1 MAMLFPDAPADVP
14 EGFAYHADVMTE
26 VEERALLDGLKAL
39 AFGEVRMRGQVARRR
54 TIHFGWTYGY
64 ETWRV
69 EPGPPIPAFL
79 LGARSRA
86 ARLAGVDA
94 DTMAEVLVTHYP
106 PGAGIGWHRDA
117 PAFGVGVGVSVLGA
131 CRFRFPQGGGRRGRA
146 RPQAEPEAPPPVIE
160 ASSVSQVE
168 DGIEQPLEG
177 LPLSIPEPA
186 LAARVPAPE
195 PARPLPSGR
204 RAIFFDVENTSRA
217 EHISRVIAHL
227 ALDRVGRR
235 TEFFAVGN
243 WRVIGHDTARLLARQ
258 GAALVHSAP
267 SVGVR
272 DWSDLRIAVA
282 SGVWLAGARPGDVI
296 EIVSDDRA
304 FDAVGDVAASLGV
317 TFRRLSYRGLLGV
330 PTPEP
335 IEVERVERDYAH
347 ADRGGRRRRHRGGR
361 GRRDH
366 GAPRP
371 VHHAPAPHAA
381 RSEPAA
387 GAEPHTAPHDEIV
400 AVVRDLARARGTV
413 TLDSLANALKS
424 RGFSRPP
431 GSPRLIT
438 RLRRIK
444 ELDVNRAGVIT
455 LVDDAAAPA
464 ASSDRE
470 EPVERATEP
479 DARDAERSEERRVAR
494 ATWRRATRRATSR
507 RPGSAASRWRSRIEG
522 CPGFAGVPAAR
533 SRTAALTSP
542 SGTSYAARPAP
553 CRRLVDPRRG
563 QEPVPHSP
571 HGGLDL

>member
-1 MAMLFPDAPADVP
+1 
-14 EGFAYHADVMTE
+14 
-26 VEERALLDGLKAL
+26 
-39 AFGEVRMRGQVARRR
+39 
-54 TIHFGWTYGY
+54 
-64 ETWRV
+64 
-69 EPGPPIPAFL
+69 
-79 LGARSRA
+79 
-86 ARLAGVDA
+86 
-94 DTMAEVLVTHYP
+94 
-106 PGAGIGWHRDA
+106 
-117 PAFGVGVGVSVLGA
+117 
-131 CRFRFPQGGGRRGRA
+131 
-146 RPQAEPEAPPPVIE
+146 
-160 ASSVSQVE
+160 
-168 DGIEQPLEG
+168 
-177 LPLSIPEPA
+177 
-186 LAARVPAPE
+186 
-195 PARPLPSGR
+195 GR
-204 RAIFFDVENTSRA
+204 RAIFFGVENTSRA
-217 EHISRVIAHL
+217 EHTSRVIAHL

-317 TFRRLSYRGLLGV
+317 TFRRLSYRGLLRV

-335 IEVERVERDYAH
+335 SEVERVERDYAH

-361 GRRDH
+361 GRREH

-371 VHHAPAPHAA
+371 VHHTPAPHAA

-464 ASSDRE
+464 AA
-470 EPVERATEP
+470 VARAAVAGRVAAEAVVYRRAAATP
-479 DARDAERSEERRVAR
+479 ARAAPRRIAR